1 MFQGEIIMDDRLLM
15 RKAAKL
21 RAVKVESD
29 IGLISGS
36 IAYLDGLL
44 KEDLSIDDKYQLFF
58 LIVDECFRSGNR
70 NAEEYYLRRQIS
82 ELPLQPIL
90 LTNLAQFLVNDS
102 EKAKEALAFCEEAVR
117 LAINEDRQ
125 VRYALT
131 CQVRIALALDDYEVL
146 SSALRGLIADA
157 APNRVNEDSIY
168 YFDFVDKIDA
178 NRIDFAL
185 LERYKALESMKLN
198 TWENSR

>member
-1 MFQGEIIMDDRLLM
+1 MDDRLLM

-82 ELPLQPIL
+82 ELPLQPI
-90 LTNLAQFLVNDS
+90 
-102 EKAKEALAFCEEAVR
+102 C
-117 LAINEDRQ
+117 
-125 VRYALT
+125 
-131 CQVRIALALDDYEVL
+131 
-146 SSALRGLIADA
+146 
-157 APNRVNEDSIY
+157 
-168 YFDFVDKIDA
+168 
-178 NRIDFAL
+178 
-185 LERYKALESMKLN
+185 
-198 TWENSR
+198 